1 MFSALL
7 EKLQRRQD
15 LTVDEAAAA
24 MDAIMD
30 GRAQPSQIAALLVA
44 LAMKGERPAEIVG
57 LARTMR
63 ARATTLAREYAP
75 VFDTC
80 GTGGDRAHT
89 FNVSTVA
96 ALVLAACGVRV
107 AKHGNRSV
115 SSRCGS
121 ADLFEA
127 LGVNVAAD
135 PSTVERCLDEAG
147 IAFFFA
153 PTFHPSMRHAGP
165 TRRELGI
172 RTAFNLLGPLTN
184 PAGAARQL
192 VGVPRPELTELVARS
207 LAMLGSERAW
217 VVHGA
222 DGLDEISTTGYTK
235 VSECR
240 DGQVNT
246 FYLHPADAGISKA
259 APEALRGGDAAANA
273 EIARAVLAGA
283 PGAPR
288 DIVLLN
294 AAAALLVAGKVTTIA
309 DGLAAAADALDRGRA
324 AAVLEDL
331 RRLSNAAPSRA
342 PGVGGS
348 PPREASAP
356 HNARSVPSS

>member
-1 MFSALL
+1 MFSDLI

-15 LTVDEAAAA
+15 LTMDEAAGA
-24 MDAIMD
+24 MEEIME
-30 GRAQPSQIAALLVA
+30 GRAQPAQIAGLLIA
-44 LAMKGERPAEIVG
+44 LAMKGERPTEIVG

-63 ARATTLAREYAP
+63 GRATRLARDHAP

-96 ALVLAACGVRV
+96 ALVLAASGVRV

-127 LGVNVAAD
+127 LGVHITAA
-135 PSTVERCLDEAG
+135 PPVVEQCLDEAG

-153 PTFHPSMRHAGP
+153 PTFHPSMRHAAA
-165 TRRELGI
+165 TRRDLGV
-172 RTAFNLLGPLTN
+172 RTAFNLLGPLPN
-184 PAGAARQL
+184 PAGASRQL

-207 LAMLGSERAW
+207 LALLGSERAW

-240 DGQVNT
+240 EGGVHT
-246 FYLHPADAGISKA
+246 FYVHPLDFGMPKA
-259 APEALRGGDAAANA
+259 SPAALRGGDAADNA
-273 EIARAVLAGA
+273 TIARAVLSGEK
-283 PGAPR
+283 GEPR
-288 DIVLLN
+288 DIVVLNTAASLLIAGEVTTIAEGIQR
-294 AAAALLVAGKVTTIA
+294 AAAALDSGDAVRVLEKLVAISNAGRT
-309 DGLAAAADALDRGRA
+309 AAA
-324 AAVLEDL
+324 
-331 RRLSNAAPSRA
+331 S
-342 PGVGGS
+342 
-348 PPREASAP
+348 
-356 HNARSVPSS
+356 

>member
-1 MFSALL
+1 MFAALI

-15 LTVDEAAAA
+15 LTVEESAAA
-24 MDAIMD
+24 MDEIME
-30 GRAQPSQIAALLVA
+30 GRAQSAQIAGLLIA
-44 LAMKGERPAEIVG
+44 LAMKGERPREVVG

-63 ARATTLAREYAP
+63 ARSTKLSRIYP
-75 VFDTC
+75 DVFDTC

-96 ALVLAACGVRV
+96 ALVVAASGVTV

-127 LGVNVAAD
+127 LGVNITAQPAV
-135 PSTVERCLDEAG
+135 VERCLQEAG

-153 PTFHPSMRHAGP
+153 PIFHPSMRHAAP
-165 TRRELGI
+165 ARKDLGV

-207 LAMLGSERAW
+207 LGLLGSARAW

-222 DGLDEISTTGYTK
+222 DGLDEVSTTGYTK
-235 VSECR
+235 VSEYR
-240 DGQVNT
+240 DGAVNT
-246 FYLHPADAGISKA
+246 FYVHPADLGIPKA
-259 APEALRGGDAAANA
+259 APEALRGGDAAENA
-273 EIARAVLAGA
+273 RIARDVLNGSR
-283 PGAPR
+283 GAPR

-294 AAAALLVAGKVTTIA
+294 AGVSLLVAGVVPDIA
-309 DGLAAAADALDRGRA
+309 QGISRAASALDSGAADAA
-324 AAVLEDL
+324 L
-331 RRLSNAAPSRA
+331 RRLIELSN
-342 PGVGGS
+342 
-348 PPREASAP
+348 SAP
-356 HNARSVPSS
+356 EAA

>member
-1 MFSALL
+1 MFAPLI

-15 LTVDEAAAA
+15 LTMDEAAAA
-24 MDAIMD
+24 MEEIME
-30 GRAQPSQIAALLVA
+30 GRAQPAQIAGLLIALS
-44 LAMKGERPAEIVG
+44 MKGERPAEIVG

-63 ARATTLAREYAP
+63 GRATRLSRDHAP

-96 ALVLAACGVRV
+96 ALVVAACGVRV

-127 LGVNVAAD
+127 LGVHIAAE
-135 PSTVERCLDEAG
+135 PSVVERCLEEVG
-147 IAFFFA
+147 LAFFFA
-153 PTFHPSMRHAGP
+153 PTFHPSMRHAAP
-165 TRRELGI
+165 TRRDLGV

-184 PAGAARQL
+184 PAGASRQL

-207 LAMLGSERAW
+207 LALLGSDRAW

-240 DGQVNT
+240 QGAVNT
-246 FYLHPADAGISKA
+246 FYVHPLDFGMPKA
-259 APEALRGGDAAANA
+259 APSALVGGEAADNA
-273 EIARAVLAGA
+273 VIARAILDGEK
-283 PGAPR
+283 GAPR
-288 DIVLLN
+288 DIVVLN
-294 AAAALLVAGKVTTIA
+294 AAASLLIAGEVDTIA
-309 DGLAAAADALDRGRA
+309 DGIQRGTAALDSGGA
-324 AAVLEDL
+324 AAVLEKL
-331 RRLSNAAPSRA
+331 VAVSNAGRTAA
-342 PGVGGS
+342 
-348 PPREASAP
+348 AS
-356 HNARSVPSS
+356 

>member
-1 MFSALL
+1 MFSDLI

-15 LTVDEAAAA
+15 LTMDEAAGA
-24 MDAIMD
+24 MEEIME
-30 GRAQPSQIAALLVA
+30 GRAQPAQIAGLLIA
-44 LAMKGERPAEIVG
+44 LAMKGERPTEIVG

-63 ARATTLAREYAP
+63 GRATRLARDHAP

-96 ALVLAACGVRV
+96 ALVLAASGVRV

-127 LGVNVAAD
+127 LGVHITAEPPV
-135 PSTVERCLDEAG
+135 VERCLDEAG

-153 PTFHPSMRHAGP
+153 PTFHPSMRHAAA
-165 TRRELGI
+165 TRRDLGV

-184 PAGAARQL
+184 PAGASRQL

-207 LAMLGSERAW
+207 LALLGSERAW

-240 DGQVNT
+240 EGGVHT
-246 FYLHPADAGISKA
+246 FYVHPLDFGMPKA
-259 APEALRGGDAAANA
+259 SPAALRGGDAADNA
-273 EIARAVLAGA
+273 TIARAVLSGEK
-283 PGAPR
+283 GEPR
-288 DIVLLN
+288 DIVVLNTAASLLIAGEVTTIAEGIQR
-294 AAAALLVAGKVTTIA
+294 AAAALDSGDAVRVLEKLVAISNAGRT
-309 DGLAAAADALDRGRA
+309 AAA
-324 AAVLEDL
+324 
-331 RRLSNAAPSRA
+331 S
-342 PGVGGS
+342 
-348 PPREASAP
+348 
-356 HNARSVPSS
+356 

>member
-1 MFSALL
+1 M
-7 EKLQRRQD
+7 
-15 LTVDEAAAA
+15 DEASQA
-24 MDAIMD
+24 MEAIME
-30 GRAQPSQIAALLVA
+30 GRAQPAQIAGLLIG
-44 LAMKGERPAEIVG
+44 LSMKGERPAEIVG

-63 ARATTLAREYAP
+63 ARATPLSRTHAP

-96 ALVLAACGVRV
+96 ALALAACGVRV

-115 SSRCGS
+115 SSKCGS

-127 LGVNVAAD
+127 LGVHIAAD
-135 PSTVERCLDEAG
+135 PATVERCLEEAG

-153 PTFHPSMRHAGP
+153 PTFHPSMRHAAP
-165 TRRELGI
+165 TRKDLGV

-184 PAGAARQL
+184 PAGASRQL
-192 VGVPRPELTELVARS
+192 IGVPRPELTELVARS
-207 LAMLGSERAW
+207 LALLGSERAW

-240 DGQVNT
+240 DGAVNT
-246 FYLHPADAGISKA
+246 FYVHPADFGLPKA
-259 APEALRGGDAAANA
+259 SPAQLRGGDAAENA
-273 EIARAVLAGA
+273 AIARRVLAGEK
-283 PGAPR
+283 GAPR

-294 AAAALLVAGKVTTIA
+294 AAASLLIA
-309 DGLAAAADALDRGRA
+309 ERVGSIKEGIVQAAAAIDEGRA
-324 AAVLEDL
+324 ANVLNIL
-331 RRLSNAAPSRA
+331 ASRSN
-342 PGVGGS
+342 GQ
-348 PPREASAP
+348 REVVS
-356 HNARSVPSS
+356 

>member
-1 MFSALL
+1 MFAALI
-7 EKLQRRQD
+7 EKLQRHQD
-15 LTVDEAAAA
+15 LSREEAAAA
-24 MDAIMD
+24 METIME
-30 GRAQPSQIAALLVA
+30 GQAQPAHIAGFLIGLS
-44 LAMKGERPAEIVG
+44 MKGERPAEIVG
-57 LARTMR
+57 LAQTMR
-63 ARATTLAREYAP
+63 GRATRLSRTHAP

-89 FNVSTVA
+89 LNVSTIA
-96 ALVLAACGVRV
+96 ALVLAACGVKV

-115 SSRCGS
+115 SSQCGS

-127 LGVNVAAD
+127 LGVRVAAE
-135 PSTVERCLDEAG
+135 PAVVERCLDTAG

-165 TRRELGI
+165 TRKDLGV

-184 PAGAARQL
+184 PAGASRQL

-207 LAMLGSERAW
+207 LALLGSERAW

-240 DGQVNT
+240 DGKVNT
-246 FYLHPADAGISKA
+246 FYVHPADFGLPKS
-259 APEALRGGDAAANA
+259 APSDLRGGDAAANA
-273 EIARAVLAGA
+273 AIARRLLAGEG
-283 PGAPR
+283 GATR

-294 AAAALLVAGKVTTIA
+294 AAASLLIAERAGTIRE
-309 DGLAAAADALDRGRA
+309 GIAAAAEALDGGRA
-324 AAVLEDL
+324 AAILEKL
-331 RRLSNAAPSRA
+331 VAVSNERAEAA
-342 PGVGGS
+342 
-348 PPREASAP
+348 AS
-356 HNARSVPSS
+356 